1 MSVSKINKVIRAK
14 GKRYLYSLMEE
25 HLVMRPDGTVTYT
38 PVNFNDNRI
47 LDMAVTKHP
56 TAEITLSMV
65 TGLRARAWGKLYCEP
80 VKTDAERIAELEALV
95 DKLITREKDIAED
108 TLVQEFKSTT
118 QTPVPIKPEI
128 KKRCDLSLPDM
139 KGLFG

>member
-1 MSVSKINKVIRAK
+1 MSVTKIDKVIKAQ
-14 GKRYLYSLMEE
+14 GKRYLYSLMEK
-25 HLVMRPDGTVTYT
+25 HLVTRPDGTVTYI
-38 PVNFNDNRI
+38 PGDCNDNKI
-47 LDMAVTKHP
+47 LHMAVAEHP
-56 TAEITLSMV
+56 AAKITLSMV

-95 DKLITREKDIAED
+95 DKLITREED
-108 TLVQEFKSTT
+108 TLVKAFKSTT